1 MQTKSDADLLREYAV
16 NRSEAA
22 FGEIVRRY
30 ADFVYSA
37 ALRQVGNAEQARD
50 VAQTVFVDLARK
62 AGSLRANI
70 LLIGWLCQ
78 GARLAALEQL
88 RKDRRRQ
95 QRERQAMDLLDP
107 SPDDPNDWKTVRPVL
122 DEAIAS
128 LGHEDRDALLL
139 RFFRNE
145 SLASV
150 GAMLGVS
157 EDAAQKRVS
166 RALGKLREFLAER
179 GIHTTAAAL
188 SAVLTANAV
197 HSAPAG
203 FAALLTS
210 GALAKA
216 MAAGGFHRTFLK
228 LLTLSNMKT
237 TILMLALVGG
247 LAGLIVLQ
255 VNTQGQLREARALS
269 QQQAAEMDAL
279 RTANAH
285 LAGLT
290 NELERLR
297 DEAKDV
303 LRLRDEVSRLRRDQ
317 TGQQAIL
324 TPEPT
329 LLETNGVS
337 NPIEPE
343 INIATEFVLIPTEKL
358 RALRRFGRS
367 NVSAGHGPG
376 LDGFAHGPTVQ
387 GPWRGFGTRLRI
399 QSFSDHLRSPR

>member
-1 MQTKSDADLLREYAV
+1 MQNDVAPDGAWAIIRLNYNDATPTAFAAPAIHVGLSVQRQLNGDMQTKSDADLLREYAV

-22 FGEIVRRY
+22 FGEIVQRY

-107 SPDDPNDWKTVRPVL
+107 SPDDPNDWNTVRPAL

-166 RALGKLREFLAER
+166 RALGRLREFLAER

-188 SAVLTANAV
+188 GRADGQCS
-197 HSAPAG
+197 SICAG
-203 FAALLTS
+203 GLCRTPDQRRVGESHGRRRFHRNVSETPALLQ
-210 GALAKA
+210 
-216 MAAGGFHRTFLK
+216 H
-228 LLTLSNMKT
+228 
-237 TILMLALVGG
+237 
-247 LAGLIVLQ
+247 
-255 VNTQGQLREARALS
+255 E
-269 QQQAAEMDAL
+269 DY
-279 RTANAH
+279 
-285 LAGLT
+285 
-290 NELERLR
+290 
-297 DEAKDV
+297 
-303 LRLRDEVSRLRRDQ
+303 
-317 TGQQAIL
+317 
-324 TPEPT
+324 TPDP
-329 LLETNGVS
+329 
-337 NPIEPE
+337 
-343 INIATEFVLIPTEKL
+343 
-358 RALRRFGRS
+358 
-367 NVSAGHGPG
+367 GPG
-376 LDGFAHGPTVQ
+376 
-387 GPWRGFGTRLRI
+387 WRPRR
-399 QSFSDHLRSPR
+399 SDRYADQHAAPVARGARFE